1 LRLRRLAFWSGF
13 GLLALIV
20 FVISW
25 LLLADLGSFKPQI
38 ERWASEKT
46 GRQVSINGELHMNLA
61 RHSSVVAEDI
71 HMSNAAWAEHA
82 EMISIG
88 RVEVRLDLRS
98 VFSGPII
105 VELIDLDDA
114 KLLLARPDDGDPNW
128 TLPKQEA
135 EQQEEHPEKK
145 GILFEQIDID
155 RVQLTYSS
163 PQRAKPIDLHI
174 EQFSQVHREDDFL
187 DVSFSGTLNGRQV
200 QLDGEVGTWAALL
213 ARKDVEFDLDARLDT
228 FEYSSDGYIDDLLR
242 PHRPRLN
249 FTAKAPDINDLLRV
263 LGVPEEG
270 SGEIDLSGSL
280 LPEVDGP
287 LVLDVKGQLGRA
299 EIEASG
305 AFSDLQDLE
314 EMDID
319 LLASGEDVRPIL
331 RAIGIHQT
339 KESPFM
345 VNIDAQRHGNSFVIE
360 KADMLFGEAKFGLS
374 AHVPNFPDIDDA
386 IIQLQINGPDIERF
400 REVFNLPGAATGAF
414 SIGFTIDVADD
425 GIEILNLDLKSSL
438 GELHADGSLG
448 QKPDYF
454 GTTLNFRLTSDS
466 LGKFAGAYGIKKL
479 PDSPLVVTG
488 SAEYGPDGIRSL
500 DSLTAT
506 VHEVSVKFDGL
517 IKPVR
522 GALGSD
528 LDFRL
533 VGPDLSEMIAAF
545 APSEMVPAQPFDVAG
560 QLQMRSD
567 GYRFRDVSGSIGES
581 EIKVDGLLVPRGGI
595 TGSRFDFEATGPAF
609 EELIDKI
616 GDLEVIPGPY
626 DFSGRIEIK
635 PDLIA
640 LEDFELHRAGG
651 DVDLNLELGIP
662 AARRWANF
670 DLRAKGPD
678 IRTILRGVK
687 DFAADEASFAIDLR
701 GERRGKDWTIRRFDV
716 GVGDARMTASGEL
729 DFDGDDSA
737 TQFELNIDI
746 PSTATLGSMHGHRMR
761 AQAFTLD
768 AHVSGGD
775 GVLEIVDMIAT
786 LGASDV
792 NGDIR
797 YVVGDIPELTID
809 IESDSIIFAPL
820 LDEREQEY
828 DPEPEF
834 DDGRLI
840 PAFTVPFDAMA
851 KLNASIE
858 VDIGELRRDTLH
870 IRDIV
875 LRSSLRD
882 GIFEVTEAG
891 FQAKSGA
898 VSARARLAPQG
909 GEGSAAIELVAR
921 EFALGMAELN
931 QDLAMTGDID
941 INLESTGPDLRSL
954 FGNATG
960 VFFVN
965 TRGGRVVNNRFM
977 HALYGDML
985 NEILG
990 TINPFRKNS
999 PYTNFACVILPVE
1012 INSGVMTSQP
1022 NSLVSTDKI
1031 RIVLKSEIDL
1041 KTESIRMNVRTTPK
1055 KGISIS
1061 AGELVNPYIK
1071 VVGTL
1076 ASPGLAVDE
1085 KGVLLSGGAAVAT
1098 GGLSMLARAAWNRL
1112 SRAKDPCAETA
1123 SEGMEALS
1131 ARFSDIQVTIIE
1143 PEPMQV
1149 E

>member
-1 LRLRRLAFWSGF
+1 MRLRRIAFWTGF

-46 GRQVSINGELHMNLA
+46 GRQVSIDGELHINLA

-114 KLLLARPDDGDPNW
+114 KILLTRPDDGDPNW

-135 EQQEEHPEKK
+135 EQNEARAEKK

-163 PQRAKPIDLHI
+163 AKRSKPTELHI
-174 EQFSQVHREDDFL
+174 DQLSQVHREDDFL
-187 DVSFSGTLNGRQV
+187 DVSLSGTINGRQV
-200 QLDGEVGTWAALL
+200 QLGGEVGTWAALL
-213 ARKDVEFDLDARLDT
+213 ARKDVQYDFDARLDT
-228 FEYSSDGYIDDLLR
+228 FELSSDGHIDDLLR
-242 PHRPRLN
+242 PHRPQLN

-263 LGVPEEG
+263 LGAPEEG
-270 SGEIDLSGSL
+270 NGGIDLTGSL

-287 LVLDVKGQLGRA
+287 LVLDVQGQLGRI

-314 EMDID
+314 EIDID
-319 LLASGEDVRPIL
+319 LLAAGDDVRPIL
-331 RAIGIHQT
+331 KAVGIHQT

-345 VNIDAQRHGNSFVIE
+345 VNIDAQRHGNALVIE
-360 KADMLFGEAKFGLS
+360 NADMLFGEARFGLS
-374 AHVPNFPDIDDA
+374 ANLPNFPDIDDA
-386 IIQLQINGPDIERF
+386 IIRLQIDGPDIERF
-400 REVFNLPGAATGAF
+400 REAFNLPGAATGAF

-425 GIEILNLDLKSSL
+425 GIEILNLDLETSL
-438 GELHADGSLG
+438 GEVRANGSLG
-448 QKPDYF
+448 DAPDYF
-454 GTTLNFRLTSDS
+454 GSKLNFRLASDN
-466 LGKFAGAYGIKKL
+466 LGRFGGAYGIKRL
-479 PDSPLVVTG
+479 PDVPLAVTG
-488 SAEYGPDGIRSL
+488 RVEYGSDGIRSL

-506 VHEVSVKFDGL
+506 VNEVSIKVDGL

-522 GALGSD
+522 GILGSD
-528 LDFRL
+528 FAFELA
-533 VGPDLSEMIAAF
+533 GPDLAELMGAF
-545 APSEMVPAQPFDVAG
+545 GANKGVPTRPYELDG
-560 QLQMRSD
+560 QLQIRGD
-567 GYRFRDVSGSIGES
+567 GYRFRSVTGKLGTSDI
-581 EIKVDGLLVPRGGI
+581 EIDGLLVAKSGI
-595 TGSRFDFEATGPAF
+595 VGSRFDLAAGGPAF

-616 GDLEVIPGPY
+616 GDLDVIPGPY
-626 DFSGRIEIK
+626 NFSGRIEFK
-635 PDLIA
+635 PDLID

-651 DVDLNLELGIP
+651 DVELNLELGLP
-662 AARRWANF
+662 AARQWVNF
-670 DLRAKGPD
+670 DMRAKGPD
-678 IRTILRGVK
+678 VRTILRAVK
-687 DFAADEASFAIDLR
+687 EFEADEAPFVIDLR
-701 GERRGKDWTIRRFDV
+701 GERRGKDWSISRLNV
-716 GVGDARMTASGEL
+716 GVGDATITASGDL
-729 DFDGDDSA
+729 DLDGDDAA
-737 TQFELNIDI
+737 TQFDLSINI

-761 AQAFTLD
+761 EQAFALN
-768 AHVSGGD
+768 AHVNGGG
-775 GVLEIVDMIAT
+775 GVLEVVDMIAT

-797 YVVGDIPELTID
+797 YVVGDIPELTVD
-809 IESDSIIFAPL
+809 IESDSIVFAPL
-820 LDEREQEY
+820 LEEREQEY

-840 PAFTVPFDAMA
+840 PDITVPFEEMA

-858 VDIGELRRDTLH
+858 IDIGELQRDSLH

-882 GIFEVTEAG
+882 GIFEVSEAG

-921 EFALGMAELN
+921 EFALGMTELN

-965 TRGGRVVNNRFM
+965 TRGGRVVNNGFM
-977 HALYGDML
+977 HALYGDLL

-990 TINPFRKNS
+990 TINPFRKDS
-999 PYTNFACVILPVE
+999 TYTSFTCIILPVE
-1012 INSGVMTSQP
+1012 ITSGVVTSQP
-1022 NSLVSTDKI
+1022 SSLVSTDKI

-1041 KTESIRMNVRTTPK
+1041 KTESIQMNVRTTPK

-1076 ASPGLAVDE
+1076 ASPRLAVDE
-1085 KGVLLSGGAAVAT
+1085 TGVLLSGGAAVAT
-1098 GGLSMLARAAWNRL
+1098 GGLSVLARAAWSRL
-1112 SRAKDPCAETA
+1112 SRAKDPCAETE
-1123 SEGMEALS
+1123 SEGIEALS
-1131 ARFSDIQVTIIE
+1131 SRFSDIQVTIIE
-1143 PEPMQV
+1143 PEPMLV